1 MLGWIV
7 TFLIIGLIAAV
18 LGFGGVAGASF
29 GIAKILFFIFL
40 ILFLVAV
47 VFGAMGRRRLY

>member
-18 LGFGGVAGASF
+18 LGFGGIAGASF
-29 GIAKILFFIFL
+29 GIAKILFFVFLLLFL
-40 ILFLVAV
+40 IAV
-47 VFGAMGRRRLY
+47 ILGAMGRRTIL

>member
-18 LGFGGVAGASF
+18 LGFGGIAGASF
-29 GIAKILFFIFL
+29 GIAKVLFFIFL
-40 ILFLVAV
+40 LLFLIAV
-47 VFGAMGRRRLY
+47 IFGAMGRRRVW